1 MPSAVFQPPRRRQ
14 ESEFITGPLLPQRD
28 RSGALF
34 RQGACPQTT
43 IGELSSQFSAL
54 VATGPRSKYSL
65 PLQLVIEAIRFTT
78 DPRERAERE
87 FVGVALH
94 PPVVRGLRDSG
105 SSEQLFPGGLGGDP
119 ANGK

>member
-1 MPSAVFQPPRRRQ
+1 VPSAVFQPPRRRQ
-14 ESEFITGPLLPQRD
+14 ESEYITGPFCRTATARAPFSVREP
-28 RSGALF
+28 A
-34 RQGACPQTT
+34 PQTT
-43 IGELSSQFSAL
+43 IGKLSSQFSAL